1 MAKKE
6 VVADVE
12 PKKKKAAAY
21 NSSHIDVRSGLSGI
35 RTNAAMYLGS
45 VDQHGI
51 FKAVFELMDNAAD
64 EYLAGR
70 NKLARLHV
78 DTDGSYWV
86 LDQGKGV
93 PQGVKKI
100 EVHVNGKNIVNKVAT
115 MQAIFGELHTSGKYR
130 SEAYA
135 VSVGT
140 HGIGSKGTNA
150 TAEYFDVVTF
160 YEGQWYAVGFKKG
173 VVTSPVHKLK
183 KAPKGPDGKAL
194 EKGTCVHFKPDPT
207 IFSVKSF
214 PLSMAVQWARI
225 MSYLNPGF
233 GVVITSK
240 AGKQQFLS
248 KRGPIEYVEK
258 RIEELKCES
267 LSKTVFEYKTDL
279 ADMVVSFTN
288 CEGSQISGFTNG
300 LSNKDGGTHVTSAVA
315 SLFDGLCAALVKAG
329 KEKMVQ
335 VKVKAKKGEKAG
347 KKLVFRSDD
356 FKEGL
361 VGLINAKLHKA
372 DFSSQDKSKLIDAR
386 MGKEYKELAT
396 KEAAAFFTKNLK
408 LAIMLAER
416 ATRLAALKF
425 NFSKDKKLVASL
437 SAIKRKGMPIKYVP
451 PNKATKIEDRE
462 IFLVEGDSAG
472 GIAKEARLEFQGILP
487 CKGKILN
494 AIKAKGS
501 KALSSEEVVH
511 ILAAIGF
518 DAKAPDPYEKLLAGK
533 LIFLADPDPDGW
545 HINCLFLALFYKYL
559 PELFTRGVI
568 HIVRSP
574 EFYAIH
580 EGRVFMGAGQGA
592 LRKKMDAAGV
602 PKRVA
607 VNHIKGWGEIDA
619 NLLRLLAM
627 DPKTRTLIRID
638 PLTMEDKKFEAL
650 MNEEVGARQDLMG
663 ITE

>member
-1 MAKKE
+1 MATKE
-6 VVADVE
+6 VAA
-12 PKKKKAAAY
+12 KSKKAALY
-21 NSSHIDVRSGLSGI
+21 NSSHIDVRAGLAGI
-35 RTNAAMYLGS
+35 RVNASMYLGS
-45 VDQHGI
+45 VDQYGI
-51 FKAVFELMDNAAD
+51 FKAVFELMDNVAD
-64 EYLAGR
+64 EFMAGR
-70 NKLARLHV
+70 NKLARLHI
-78 DTDGSYWV
+78 DKDGSYWV
-86 LDQGKGV
+86 LDQGNGV
-93 PQGVKKI
+93 PQGVKKL
-100 EVHVNGKNIVNKVAT
+100 EVHVNGKNIVNKVST

-160 YEGQWYAVGFKKG
+160 FEGQWYAVGFKKG

-194 EKGTCVHFKPDPT
+194 TKGTCIHFKPDSK
-207 IFSVKSF
+207 IFSAKSF
-214 PLSMAVQWARI
+214 PVSMAYQWARV

-233 GVVITSK
+233 GVVITTHNT
-240 AGKQQFLS
+240 KQTFLS
-248 KRGPIEYVEK
+248 KRGPIEYVET
-258 RIEELKCES
+258 RIAELKCEQ
-267 LSKTVFEYKTDL
+267 LNKTVFEYKTDL
-279 ADMVVSFTN
+279 ADMIVTFTN
-288 CEGSQISGFTNG
+288 ASDSHISGFTNG
-300 LSNKDGGTHVTSAVA
+300 LTNKDGGTHVSSAVA
-315 SLFDGLCAALVKAG
+315 SMYDGLCAALIKAG
-329 KEKMVQ
+329 KEKLVQ
-335 VKVKAKKGEKAG
+335 VKAKAKKGEKAS
-347 KKLVFRSDD
+347 KKSVFRADD

-372 DFSSQDKSKLIDAR
+372 DFSSQDKSKLTDAR
-386 MGKEYKELAT
+386 MGKEYKDLAT
-396 KEAAAFFTKNLK
+396 TAATKFFTDNPK
-408 LAIMLAER
+408 LAVALAER
-416 ATRLAALKF
+416 AGRLAALKF
-425 NFSKDKKLVASL
+425 NFSKDKKLVSSL
-437 SAIKRKGMPIKYVP
+437 NAIRKKGMPIKYVP
-451 PNKATKIEDRE
+451 PNKATKIADRE

-472 GIAKEARLEFQGILP
+472 GIAKEARFDFQGILP

-518 DAKAPDPYEKLLAGK
+518 DAKAEDPYEKLQAGK

-545 HINCLFLALFYKYL
+545 HINTLFLALFYRYL
-559 PELFTRGVI
+559 PELFTRGII

-580 EGRVFMGAGQGA
+580 DGKVYMAAGQGA
-592 LRKKMDAAGV
+592 LRKKMDSAGV

-650 MNEEVGARQDLMG
+650 MNEDVAARKELMG
-663 ITE
+663 IE